1 MNPQRQAQEGNF
13 QESDHVEL
21 HAPANSQPRKS
32 VSDSPIESMPKGP
45 DRVAALKKL
54 GATFEEGNHKVAKI
68 ATPIEE
74 TPMPSFVDNDQVNR
88 LAMKQNAAK
97 SFHDVAKEAVAE

>member
-1 MNPQRQAQEGNF
+1 MNPQRQAQEVNL
-13 QESDHVEL
+13 QDSNHVEL
-21 HAPANSQPRKS
+21 HAPASSQPRKS
-32 VSDSPIESMPKGP
+32 VSDSPIEGMPKGP

-74 TPMPSFVDNDQVNR
+74 TPIPSFVDNDQINV
-88 LAMKQNAAK
+88 
-97 SFHDVAKEAVAE
+97 SS

>member
-1 MNPQRQAQEGNF
+1 MNPQRQTQEGNL
-13 QESDHVEL
+13 QDSDHVEL
-21 HAPANSQPRKS
+21 HAPTSSLPRKS
-32 VSDSPIESMPKGP
+32 VSESPIEGMPQGP

-74 TPMPSFVDNDQVNR
+74 TPVPSFVDNDQINVSAHFN
-88 LAMKQNAAK
+88 Q
-97 SFHDVAKEAVAE
+97 